1 MSLVMLTARTTALAP
16 VVYNA
21 VARHHPIA
29 AVLVEEPV
37 SRARLLTR
45 RVRRLGLPTVAGQ
58 VLFQALAAPVLARRA
73 RERLR
78 EIHAEYA
85 LDETPIPA
93 AAITRVPSMNSAE
106 ARALLAVLAPRVVLV
121 FGTRILAPETLA
133 AVDARFINLH
143 AGITPLYRGVHG
155 GYWALHDGHPEHFG
169 ATVHLVDPGID
180 TGAILA
186 QVYVTPAPRD
196 DFATYPLLQTAAAL
210 PALVD
215 VVGQVLAGGPA
226 PPGAAATHGAAESRS
241 APAGPSRLR
250 SHPTLGGYLR
260 ARVGRGVK

>member
-29 AVLVEEPV
+29 RVLVEEPMP
-37 SRARLLTR
+37 RTRLLAR
-45 RVRRLGLPTVAGQ
+45 RIRRLGLPIVAGQ

-73 RERLR
+73 AARLR
-78 EIHAEYA
+78 EIQAEYA

-93 AAITRVPSMNSAE
+93 AVITRVRSMNSAE
-106 ARALLAVLAPRVVLV
+106 ARALLAGLAPRAVLV
-121 FGTRILAPETLA
+121 FGTRILAPDTLA

-169 ATVHLVDPGID
+169 ATVHLVDAGID
-180 TGAILA
+180 TGAVLA
-186 QVYVTPAPRD
+186 QVYVTPTQRD

-210 PALVD
+210 PALVEA
-215 VVGQVLAGGPA
+215 VGQALAGALVPR
-226 PPGAAATHGAAESRS
+226 AAA
-241 APAGPSRLR
+241 AGPSSLR
-250 SHPTLGGYLR
+250 THPTLGGYLR

>member
-1 MSLVMLTARTTALAP
+1 MSLVMMTARTTALAP

-21 VARHHPIA
+21 VARHHPISR
-29 AVLVEEPV
+29 VLVEEPM
-37 SRARLLTR
+37 SRARLLGR

-58 VLFQALAAPVLARRA
+58 VLFQALAAPMLARGA
-73 RERLR
+73 EERLR
-78 EIHAEYA
+78 EIHAAYA

-93 AAITRVPSMNSAE
+93 SVITRVRSASSAE
-106 ARALLAVLAPRVVLV
+106 ARALLAGLAPRVVLV
-121 FGTRILAPETLA
+121 FGTRILLPDTLA

-169 ATVHLVDPGID
+169 ATVHLVDAGID
-180 TGAILA
+180 TGAILD
-186 QVYVTPAPRD
+186 QVYVTPTPRD

-215 VVGQVLAGGPA
+215 AIGQALAGELALQSATA
-226 PPGAAATHGAAESRS
+226 PRS

-250 SHPTLGGYLR
+250 SHPTLGTYLR
-260 ARVGRGVK
+260 ARIGRGVK

>member
-37 SRARLLTR
+37 SRAWLLGR

-73 RERLR
+73 AARLR
-78 EIHAEYA
+78 EIHAAYA

-93 AAITRVPSMNSAE
+93 SVITRVRSANSAE
-106 ARALLAVLAPRVVLV
+106 ACALLAGLAPRVVLV
-121 FGTRILAPETLA
+121 FGTRILAPDTLA

-169 ATVHLVDPGID
+169 ATAHLVDAGID

-186 QVYVTPAPRD
+186 QVYVTPTQRD

-210 PALVD
+210 PALVGAI
-215 VVGQVLAGGPA
+215 GQALAGAPA
-226 PPGAAATHGAAESRS
+226 PRS

>member
-29 AVLVEEPV
+29 RVLVEEPV
-37 SRARLLTR
+37 SRARLLGR

-93 AAITRVPSMNSAE
+93 SAITRVPSANSAE
-106 ARALLAVLAPRVVLV
+106 ARALLARLAPRVVLV
-121 FGTRILAPETLA
+121 FGTRILGPDTLA
-133 AVDARFINLH
+133 AVDARFVNLH
-143 AGITPLYRGVHG
+143 AGVTPLYRGVHG

-169 ATVHLVDPGID
+169 ATVHLVDAGID

-186 QVYVTPAPRD
+186 QVYVTPTQRD

-215 VVGQVLAGGPA
+215 VIGQALAGTVA
-226 PPGAAATHGAAESRS
+226 PRS
-241 APAGPSRLR
+241 AAAGPSRLR
-250 SHPTLGGYLR
+250 SHPTLGSYLR